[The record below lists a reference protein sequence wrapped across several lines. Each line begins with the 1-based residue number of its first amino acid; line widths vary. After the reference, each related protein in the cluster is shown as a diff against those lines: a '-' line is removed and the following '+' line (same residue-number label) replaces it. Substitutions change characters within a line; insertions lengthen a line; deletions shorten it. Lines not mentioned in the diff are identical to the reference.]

1 MKELCAYFGLKH
13 EPFDKEIKTK
23 DLVDTLALRECAAR
37 LEFMKQRGGIMLLTG
52 DPGIGKTVALRRF
65 VDSLNDNIY
74 RPIYTHLATL
84 NRLDILRHINQR
96 LGLPTR
102 AAKSA
107 VFTQIQSEI
116 LESRENRGRTVIMIL
131 DEAQLLQV
139 GPLQELRLMTNFKM
153 DSVDPFILILSGQSE
168 LKRVMDYAIMEP
180 MAQRLRLRYHMPQL
194 VPEETTAYVERHL
207 KLAGATEP
215 IFAPDALDAMHDLT
229 FGIPRRIGV
238 MASQAMLYAMFDD
251 KRTVDADMVLRVKT
265 GG

>member
-1 MKELCAYFGLKH
+1 MRELCAYFGLKK
-13 EPFDKEIKTK
+13 EPFDKEIKTR
-23 DLVDTLALRECAAR
+23 DLVDTQALKECAAR
-37 LEFMKQRGGIMLLTG
+37 LDFMKQHGGVMLLTG

-65 VDSLNDNIY
+65 VDGLNENIY

-116 LESRENRGRTVIMIL
+116 LDCKEQRGRTVVLIL

-153 DSVDPFILILSGQSE
+153 DSHDPFVLILAGQSE
-168 LKRVMDYAIMEP
+168 LKRIMDYAIMEP
-180 MAQRLRLRYHMPQL
+180 LAQRLRLRYHMPQL
-194 VPEETTAYVERHL
+194 SSEETATYVERL
-207 KLAGATEP
+207 LERAGATEP
-215 IFAPDALDAMHDLT
+215 IFVPEALSAMHELT
-229 FGIPRRIGV
+229 YGIPRRIGN

-251 KRTVDADMVLRVKT
+251 KRTVDADMVLKVTT
-265 GG
+265 GA

>member
-1 MKELCAYFGLKH
+1 MKELCAYFGLKR
-13 EPFDKEIKTK
+13 EPFDKEIKTR
-23 DLVDTLALRECAAR
+23 DLVDTQALRECAAR

-52 DPGIGKTVALRRF
+52 DPGIGKTVGLRRF
-65 VDSLNDNIY
+65 VDGLNDNIY

-102 AAKSA
+102 GAKSA

-116 LESRENRGRTVIMIL
+116 LESREQRGRTVILIL

-139 GPLQELRLMTNFKM
+139 GPLQELRLITNFKM
-153 DSVDPFILILSGQSE
+153 DSIDPFILILAGQSE

-180 MAQRLRLRYHMPQL
+180 LAQRLRLRYHMPQL
-194 VPEETTAYVERHL
+194 SPEETTTYVEQHL
-207 KLAGATEP
+207 QRAGATEP
-215 IFAPDALDAMHDLT
+215 IFAADALSAMHELT
-229 FGIPRRIGV
+229 FGIPRRIGA
-238 MASQAMLYAMFDD
+238 MATQAMLYAMFDD
-251 KRTVDADMVLRVKT
+251 QRSVDADMVLRVKT

>member
-1 MKELCAYFGLKH
+1 MRELCAYFGLKK

-23 DLVDTLALRECAAR
+23 DLVDTQALKECAAR
-37 LEFMKQRGGIMLLTG
+37 LDFMKQHGGVMLLTG

-65 VDSLNDNIY
+65 VDGLNDNIY

-84 NRLDILRHINQR
+84 NRLDILRHINHR

-107 VFTQIQSEI
+107 VFTQIQNEI
-116 LESRENRGRTVIMIL
+116 LDSREQRGRTVVLIL

-153 DSVDPFILILSGQSE
+153 DSHDPFVLVLAGQSE
-168 LKRVMDYAIMEP
+168 LKRIMDYAIMEP
-180 MAQRLRLRYHMPQL
+180 LAQRLRLRYHMPQL
-194 VPEETTAYVERHL
+194 SPQETAAYVEQLLQR
-207 KLAGATEP
+207 AGAREP
-215 IFAPDALDAMHDLT
+215 IFAPEALSAMHELT
-229 FGIPRRIGV
+229 YGIPRRIGN
-238 MASQAMLYAMFDD
+238 MASQAMLFAMFDD
-251 KRTVDADMVLRVKT
+251 KRTVDADMVLKVKT